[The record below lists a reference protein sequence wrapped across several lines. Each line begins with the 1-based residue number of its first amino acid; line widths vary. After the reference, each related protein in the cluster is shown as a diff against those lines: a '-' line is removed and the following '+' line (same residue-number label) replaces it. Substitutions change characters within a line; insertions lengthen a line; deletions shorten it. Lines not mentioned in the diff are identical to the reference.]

1 MIFPVHESLCAHVQ
15 WYLCILSVGSYCRCS
30 AYKNPISFVWN
41 QLRLPG
47 NRISLPCR
55 HYSSARL
62 SWLLALLPQM
72 CLSFRPPYNNPQ
84 SVPEGNIFYQCQQS
98 PSDMTNASTKKQKTK
113 TKKLNADT
121 RSAKHAH
128 ACRGRVEAEKG
139 QIEEEGKMSFIGQDL
154 TFVIFRGICGFRR
167 GDSAKIEN
175 LWGYICIW
183 ILSPSKT
190 ASYKNMCLY
199 YWS

>member
-1 MIFPVHESLCAHVQ
+1 MHESLCARVR
-15 WYLCILSVGSYCRCS
+15 WYLFILSVGSCCRCS

-47 NRISLPCR
+47 NRITLPCR
-55 HYSSARL
+55 RYSSAHL

-72 CLSFRPPYNNPQ
+72 CLSFRPACNNPQ
-84 SVPEGNIFYQCQQS
+84 SVPEGNIFHQRQQS
-98 PSDMTNASTKKQKTK
+98 ASDMTNASTIKQKTK
-113 TKKLNADT
+113 RKKLNADA
-121 RSAKHAH
+121 RGAKQHAH
-128 ACRGRVEAEKG
+128 ARRERVEAEKG
-139 QIEEEGKMSFIGQDL
+139 QIEEEGKMSCIGHDL

-167 GDSAKIEN
+167 GDSAKKEN

-199 YWS
+199 YW